1 MRRSTAEQLRQLF
14 NRNGYY
20 RVPDEASRED
30 KKASYKKGY
39 EIRFVAQDYKEYL
52 EIRKLLKAL
61 GYEPGKAFFKGA
73 QRVIPVYGKENYLAF
88 QELMKEGKKRK
99 TKK

>member
-1 MRRSTAEQLRQLF
+1 MRISRAEQLRQLF
-14 NRNGYY
+14 DRNGYY

-30 KKASYKKGY
+30 KKTSYKKGY

-61 GYEPGKAFFKGA
+61 GYNPGKAFYKGA

-88 QELMKEGKKRK
+88 QELMQEGRKKRTRK
-99 TKK
+99 